1 MSKLELAKIEIVN
14 AKIINVFVGIEDH
27 GILTSDIQ
35 LEGDGWGQ
43 SFGGYSLSGIAMYV
57 WIKEILAVFEIT
69 DWSDLNG
76 MHCRIKRNDR
86 EIYEI
91 GNIIKDKWFNPE
103 EAFAKV
109 NK

>member
-43 SFGGYSLSGIAMYV
+43 SFGGYCLSGITMSI
-57 WIKEILAVFEIT
+57 WIKGILDVFEIT
-69 DWSDLNG
+69 DWNQLKG
-76 MHCRIKRNDR
+76 MVCRIKSND
-86 EIYEI
+86 EKIVEI